1 MKKENEIRNVF
12 LNEIER
18 NKELLKQL
26 SNIMTNDKMKKMIIS
41 KDDFKNYFNEKKSM
55 ELKEYEEYLN
65 RNKCLENF
73 PTFSRLSSK

>member
-41 KDDFKNYFNEKKSM
+41 KDD
-55 ELKEYEEYLN
+55 L
-65 RNKCLENF
+65 
-73 PTFSRLSSK
+73 